1 VSWIALSLRIKPE
14 LADILGE
21 ALIARGSA
29 GVWESEPGW
38 LTAYFPANA
47 DPRSIKVL
55 LEEMSVSLGQ
65 ADCVI
70 SPVSDQDWIATWKAT
85 VTPLRITP
93 RLTIVP
99 SWREYA
105 AAPGEQVVILDPEM
119 AFGTGHHET
128 TRMCLELLDERLR
141 RVDRPTV
148 FDLGTGSGILAIAA
162 AKLGAGG
169 VTACDIDPLACETAT
184 RNVALNAVS
193 ETVSVGLPDQAARL
207 GRVDV
212 VVANLTADDLIA
224 LMAEIAGLVAPTG
237 EAILSGILLV
247 REGSVMESLAAH
259 GLGVGE
265 RRTAGEWVTLVA
277 RPGGGDARA
286 SRRPPAMGAP

>member
-1 VSWIALSLRIKPE
+1 
-14 LADILGE
+14 
-21 ALIARGSA
+21 
-29 GVWESEPGW
+29 VWESEPGW

-47 DPRSIKVL
+47 DPRAIKVL
-55 LEEMSVSLGQ
+55 LEEMSVSFGG

-85 VTPLRITP
+85 VEPLCITP

-105 AAPGEQVVILDPEM
+105 AVPGEQVVILDPEM

-128 TRMCLELLDERLR
+128 TRMCLELIDERLQR
-141 RVDRPTV
+141 GDHPTV

-184 RNVALNAVS
+184 RNTAANAVS
-193 ETVSVGLPDQAARL
+193 DRVSVVVPEPADGL
-207 GRVDV
+207 GRYDL

-224 LMAEIAGLVAPTG
+224 LMSEIGGLVAPTG

-247 REGSVMESLAAH
+247 REGSVMESLAAQ
-259 GLGVGE
+259 GLGVME

-277 RPGGGDARA
+277 RPDGADASA
-286 SRRPPAMGAP
+286 SSNRTPARVSP